1 MIAFAMAG
9 PRCFEINTG
18 NHGNLIVAGSKNDPQ
33 VLLFVRISFYGIF
46 FTAFLPCQLTF
57 PVIDGS
63 RFEYFSDLFG
73 SNMAAVHA
81 APCMLTVL
89 KVGRMTVQ
97 ATLVGVTAGFL
108 ALRNSRAGTARSYT
122 AGLPPA

>member
-33 VLLFVRISFYGIF
+33 VLLFLRISFHGIF

-63 RFEYFSDLFG
+63 RFEYFSDLLG
-73 SNMAAVHA
+73 SNMTAVHT
-81 APCMLTVL
+81 APGMLTVL
-89 KVGRMTVQ
+89 KVRRMAVQ
-97 ATLVGVTAGFL
+97 ATLVGVTVGFL
-108 ALRNSRAGTARSYT
+108 ALRNSRAGTARGYA